1 MDEDQMREFGQMID
15 NLGNP
20 NDLVREKHT
29 ADLLRAIQLD
39 PLNSMLLSIGIVF
52 GTCQLIKALRT
63 SYRRKPPLS

>member
-52 GTCQLIKALRT
+52 GTCQLIKALQT